1 MVEGKDGFEAS
12 LSNAQHNEEETRL
25 HLCNGAALGPQE
37 TLFFCFLFVFV
48 LINTVEVT

>member
-1 MVEGKDGFEAS
+1 
-12 LSNAQHNEEETRL
+12 L